1 MGSYLFHD
9 QRMTDRLENDSDAFD
24 RDSDSDRDRDIATI
38 LQYLIR
44 SGQVRIIAASSP
56 HLYEEDSD
64 EDLCSSRTPPKV
76 DRNPDTSRLK
86 DSDLSQAIKLSSGAL
101 NDKYTNSEC
110 KMNPL
115 PSMLRAV
122 KKLAMNGR
130 GKFSQG
136 DRCQIIKRVLPN
148 KMNMLDRYHGKV
160 FCGTFAKDGD
170 VFMSAAQDYCIR
182 LYDTSKGRFNL
193 KRTVEARDV
202 GWSILDIAVSPDGS
216 SFIYC
221 SWSESIHICNVFGE
235 QEVHEALP
243 LFPDERRFC
252 VFALRFSQDGREILG
267 GANDECLYVYN
278 REENKRTLKIRSHED
293 DVNTVAFADNTSQ
306 ILFSGGDDGIC
317 KVWDRRTLIEL
328 QPKPVGIL
336 LGHEDGITY
345 VDSKG
350 DGRHL
355 ITNSKDQ
362 TIKLWDMRAFSP
374 SSSLEV
380 SRRAV
385 SSHNWDYRWQRVPS
399 SLNRQKRKLTGDTS
413 LMTYRG
419 HSVLQ
424 TLIRCHFS
432 PEATTGQS
440 YIYTGCAQGRVVV
453 YDVLTGKIKAILRG
467 HKGCVRDVSWH
478 PYRNEIMSSSWDGT
492 VVKWTYNKTEID
504 SDSEEF
510 SSVHSPTSSSTQE
523 SFGSSGL
530 RRSQRL
536 ADQRR
541 RQGSEMG

>member
-1 MGSYLFHD
+1 M
-9 QRMTDRLENDSDAFD
+9 NDSDLE

-44 SGQVRIIAASSP
+44 SGQVRIIAATSP
-56 HLYEEDSD
+56 HLYNEGSD
-64 EDLCSSRTPPKV
+64 EELTSSRSSPKV
-76 DRNPDTSRLK
+76 DHHPDTSSLK
-86 DSDLSQAIKLSSGAL
+86 GSDLSQAILLSTGAL
-101 NDKYTNSEC
+101 NDRHSNSPPG
-110 KMNPL
+110 MIPL
-115 PSMLRAV
+115 PSMLRSRE
-122 KKLAMNGR
+122 LGMNGR
-130 GKFSQG
+130 HHFTLG
-136 DRCQIIKRVLPN
+136 DRCQIMQRVIPN
-148 KMNMLDRYHGKV
+148 KKDTLDRYHGKV
-160 FCGTFAKDGD
+160 FCGTFTKNGD

-182 LYDTSKGRFNL
+182 FYDTSSGLFKL

-202 GWSILDIAVSPDGS
+202 GWSILDTAVSPDGNNFS
-216 SFIYC
+216 YC
-221 SWSESIHICNVFGE
+221 SWSECIHICNISGE
-235 QEVHEALP
+235 QEIHEALP
-243 LFPDERRFC
+243 LYPEERRFC
-252 VFALRFSQDGREILG
+252 VFAIRFSQDGREILC
-267 GANDECLYVYN
+267 GANDQFLYVFN
-278 REENKRTLKIRSHED
+278 REQNKRTLRIYSHED

-317 KVWDRRTLIEL
+317 KVWDRRTMCEFT
-328 QPKPVGIL
+328 PKPVGIL
-336 LGHEDGITY
+336 AGHEDGITY

-374 SSSLEV
+374 SSCIENAYK
-380 SRRAV
+380 AV
-385 SSHNWDYRWQRVPS
+385 KSHNWDYRWQRVPS
-399 SLNRQKRKLTGDTS
+399 SLNRHKRKLPGDTS

-432 PEATTGQS
+432 PETTTGQS

-453 YDVLTGKIKAILRG
+453 YDVLTGKIKATLKG

-492 VVKWTYNKTEID
+492 IVKWTFNKTEID
-504 SDSEEF
+504 SDSDEATILYDSREGEA
-510 SSVHSPTSSSTQE
+510 SESTQ
-523 SFGSSGL
+523 GL

-536 ADQRR
+536 AEQRR
-541 RQGSEMG
+541 KQESEIC

>member
-1 MGSYLFHD
+1 MADPRSLFD
-9 QRMTDRLENDSDAFD
+9 LLYVLKSFF
-24 RDSDSDRDRDIATI
+24 
-38 LQYLIR
+38 
-44 SGQVRIIAASSP
+44 SP
-56 HLYEEDSD
+56 V
-64 EDLCSSRTPPKV
+64 V
-76 DRNPDTSRLK
+76 DRHPDTSRLK
-86 DSDLSQAIKLSSGAL
+86 GSDLSQVIKLNSGAL
-101 NDKYTNSEC
+101 NDRPANSTSG
-110 KMNPL
+110 MNPL
-115 PSMLRAV
+115 LSMLRCREV
-122 KKLAMNGR
+122 GMNGR
-130 GKFSQG
+130 LCFSQG
-136 DRCQIIKRVLPN
+136 DRCQITQRVLPN
-148 KMNMLDRYHGKV
+148 KKDMLDRYHGKV
-160 FCGTFAKDGD
+160 FCGTFARDGD

-182 LYDTSKGRFNL
+182 LYDTSNGRFKL
-193 KRTVEARDV
+193 KRTIEARDV
-202 GWSILDIAVSPDGS
+202 GWSILDTVVSPDGS
-216 SFIYC
+216 NFIYC
-221 SWSESIHICNVFGE
+221 SWSECIHICNVFGD

-243 LFPDERRFC
+243 LFPEERRFC

-317 KVWDRRTLIEL
+317 KVWDRRTLCEA

-336 LGHEDGITY
+336 VGHEDGITY

-374 SSSLEV
+374 PSSIEG

-385 SSHNWDYRWQRVPS
+385 ASHNWDYRWQRVPS
-399 SLNRQKRKLTGDTS
+399 SLNKHKRKLPGDTS

-453 YDVLTGKIKAILRG
+453 YDVLTGKIKSILSG
-467 HKGCVRDVSWH
+467 HSGCVRDVSWH

-492 VVKWTYNKTEID
+492 VFKWTYNKTEID
-504 SDSEEF
+504 SDSEEL
-510 SSVHSPTSSSTQE
+510 SNVYTQVRE
-523 SFGSSGL
+523 NDVSGSSGL

-536 ADQRR
+536 ADQQRK
-541 RQGSEMG
+541 RQELEMLDAC